1 MYFPRNLEIV
11 VYSPCSAASRA
22 TVKQN
27 TTGLGTGG
35 RAVHLMVTRSRERER
50 VTCLQWSLPPGGP
63 TAENV
68 TVSPSNPSRWE
79 PGLQYLSLW
88 GTLCIQ
94 TIVGMVKGRRLR
106 N

>member
-35 RAVHLMVTRSRERER
+35 RAAHLMVTRSRERDSHMLAV
-50 VTCLQWSLPPGGP
+50 VTSSSWTHS
-63 TAENV
+63 
-68 TVSPSNPSRWE
+68 
-79 PGLQYLSLW
+79 
-88 GTLCIQ
+88 
-94 TIVGMVKGRRLR
+94 
-106 N
+106 